1 MSPHLSLS
9 ILKELIG
16 LKINFNITS
25 KEVIQNKRHF
35 HYKIVIPHILMI
47 ILTIIS
53 WIISTRS
60 YLYNNIS
67 VGAYILNM
75 AWSIYNFIG
84 IGVSLYVAY
93 QKPIFRTS
101 ERIMITENIVVE
113 ISNDY
118 GSIQG
123 NLIDISEIGV
133 GVRLHNINE
142 NILKIKDNIMLDL
155 NKTKFECEVIR
166 TSNDFVAL
174 KFKKICPSQMKI
186 IMSIFTDNMSPY
198 YKIK

>member
-1 MSPHLSLS
+1 
-9 ILKELIG
+9 
-16 LKINFNITS
+16 
-25 KEVIQNKRHF
+25 
-35 HYKIVIPHILMI
+35 MI
-47 ILTIIS
+47 IITIIS

-60 YLYNNIS
+60 YIYNNIS

-123 NLIDISEIGV
+123 NLIDISEFGV
-133 GVRLHNINE
+133 GVRLHNISE
-142 NILKIKDNIMLDL
+142 NILKVKDNIMLDL